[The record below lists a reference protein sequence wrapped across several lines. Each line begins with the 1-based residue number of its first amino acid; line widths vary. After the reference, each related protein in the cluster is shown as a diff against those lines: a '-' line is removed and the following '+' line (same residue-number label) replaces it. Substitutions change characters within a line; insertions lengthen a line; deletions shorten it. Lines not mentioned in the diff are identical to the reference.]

1 MLVEVCHQRQIHQVI
16 YTSVTIARERVSTGN
31 LPVTRH
37 LVEICWVR
45 CFLPGRPWEFSDGPL
60 TQLCKCNGLP
70 DNKIWTKMVEHNIP
84 DFVEQTSK
92 DSSIRAVHKLSH
104 DSVLAHGNMF
114 KLIIDL
120 VGSVDP
126 GVRRVSRSW
135 NSTVCMVG
143 PISLSLSDFSCDFLL
158 SKSQLKTSQ
167 KFLEILE
174 VTYFN
179 VHHVYI
185 NIIHWC
191 AMMCHGAP
199 FVYVLRPHDL
209 AGGHFSTFC
218 TYATARR
225 WAEMQPLGGRQHLSM
240 FAKLRIKS

>member
-1 MLVEVCHQRQIHQVI
+1 MI

-37 LVEICWVR
+37 LAENCWDH

-167 KFLEILE
+167 MFLEILE
-174 VTYFN
+174 VAYFN

-185 NIIHWC
+185 NIINWC

-225 WAEMQPLGGRQHLSM
+225 WAEMQPLGGHQHLSM